1 MFGYDALI
9 QVSELRASRSLN
21 HASVKKDWDQFR
33 RWLADYFVK
42 LENMVDLTKQAAIVA
57 ASEGRMQY
65 EQLVAK
71 RLAEQGRIQEER
83 VARKLAEKAEQEKIE
98 AEKSETAEVAAI
110 HVPSAISEASSS
122 DARLDAVE
130 QRREKFSEEQEDMK
144 KQLLS
149 HGDMLKLIL
158 QKLP

>member
-33 RWLADYFVK
+33 RGLADYFVK

-57 ASEGRMQY
+57 ASERRMQY

-71 RLAEQGRIQEER
+71 RLAEQRRIQEER
-83 VARKLAEKAEQEKIE
+83 VARKLAEK
-98 AEKSETAEVAAI
+98 SETAEAAAI

-122 DARLDAVE
+122 DVRLDAVE
-130 QRREKFSEEQEDMK
+130 QRMEKFSEEQEIMK
-144 KQLLS
+144 GQLLS

-158 QKLP
+158 QKLS